1 VARGD
6 LDAVLRG
13 LVVWGAPWHRAGDV
27 NALRPEASALA
38 CHFVEMARQNLW
50 ANDRLD
56 AACAC
61 LSEEDRT
68 AARTSF
74 FGSIHR
80 TLAHILIV
88 DLYYVGSLVDGR
100 APYPAEDAEHHHPDF
115 GALRAAQAASDRRL
129 LGYCEALTAEQLAGD
144 VVLVREAGRAVRE
157 RVVDVLPH
165 LFLHQVHHR
174 GQVHA
179 MLSGTSV
186 APPQLD
192 EFFLGQDVPVRAE
205 ELRRLGLPVR

>member
-1 VARGD
+1 MSD
-6 LDAVLRG
+6 DALGR
-13 LVVWGAPWHRAGDV
+13 
-27 NALRPEASALA
+27 
-38 CHFVEMARQNLW
+38 HFVELGRQNRW
-50 ANDRLD
+50 ANDRLH
-56 AACAC
+56 AACAR
-61 LSEEDRT
+61 LPDAERK
-68 AARTSF
+68 APRTSF

-80 TLAHILIV
+80 TLAHILVV
-88 DLYYVGSLVDGR
+88 DLYYVGTLADGQ
-100 APYPAEDAEHHHPDF
+100 APYPADDEEERHPDF
-115 GALRAAQAASDRRL
+115 DRLRAAQEASDRRL
-129 LGYCEALTAEQLAGD
+129 IAWCEALTPERIAGD
-144 VVLVREAGRAVRE
+144 VTFVRDGGRRVPE

-192 EFFLGQDVPVRAE
+192 EYFLTLDTELRAD